1 MSVEIHMCSQ
11 DIVWL
16 ALVGVVPSRWQKMEL
31 LIL

>member
-1 MSVEIHMCSQ
+1 MFVEIHMCSQ